1 MLHRSQRFRHGDHCT
16 GPRTTRAGHG
26 GRGFDWG
33 ALSPRLLFGRQQES
47 ARCCRVLP
55 AGIRYRHR
63 LPRCQQAVEADD
75 QGRNEVTSGAPYS
88 RLTPEAPIADMESG
102 NVDAPRGASLSA
114 IQKPIRGKLDAVSRA
129 MAAIVAS
136 DLPLVGEVSAHLLA
150 MRGKLF
156 RPTLL
161 LLASEA
167 EDNPGDQAVTLA
179 ASLELIHLATLVH
192 DDAVD
197 HSALRRGMPTVNA
210 LFSHQIS
217 VIMGDFLYS
226 SALTHLV
233 GLGNLQAL
241 QSLTRTSTEMTLG
254 EMRQLAVTDPL
265 KFSEREYYDLIRSK
279 TASLMRTACELGALS
294 GARRY
299 RDALAGFGENL
310 GMAFQIADDL
320 LDYREGME
328 TTGKPSGLDLREHK
342 VTLPLIH
349 ALREMSARSRS
360 VVERLFASKTM
371 TDDDIASV
379 VQIVAEA
386 GGFDYARARGE
397 EFAEAAHDS
406 LATVPD
412 TVARQSLTASISS
425 VMERHS

>member
-1 MLHRSQRFRHGDHCT
+1 MRSAAAPD
-16 GPRTTRAGHG
+16 TR
-26 GRGFDWG
+26 R
-33 ALSPRLLFGRQQES
+33 
-47 ARCCRVLP
+47 
-55 AGIRYRHR
+55 IK
-63 LPRCQQAVEADD
+63 
-75 QGRNEVTSGAPYS
+75 VT
-88 RLTPEAPIADMESG
+88 M
-102 NVDAPRGASLSA
+102 PRGVTLQA
-114 IQKPIRGKLDAVSRA
+114 IQLPVRGKLDDVSRA
-129 MAAIVAS
+129 MARIVSS
-136 DLPLVGEVSAHLLA
+136 DLPLVGQVSAHLLA

-161 LLASEA
+161 LLSNQVEEREGSGKEKAGM
-167 EDNPGDQAVTLA
+167 DKAVMLA

-226 SALTHLV
+226 TALTHLV
-233 GLGNLQAL
+233 GLGDLEALQAL
-241 QSLTRTSTEMTLG
+241 TRASTEMTLG

-265 KFSEREYYDLIRSK
+265 RFTEREYYDLIRSK

-294 GARRY
+294 GARQY
-299 RDALAGFGENL
+299 FGALGTFGENL

-320 LDYREGME
+320 LDYREQME

-349 ALREMSARSRS
+349 ALRAMSASSRQE
-360 VVERLFASKTM
+360 VERLFDNETV

-379 VQIVAEA
+379 VRIVDEN
-386 GGFDYARARGE
+386 GGFAYARARGD
-397 EFAEAAHDS
+397 EFAERAHDA
-406 LATVPD
+406 LADLPD
-412 TVARQSLTASISS
+412 TVARRSLTASISY

>member
-1 MLHRSQRFRHGDHCT
+1 MLHRSQRFRHGDHCA

-33 ALSPRLLFGRQQES
+33 ALSPWLLFGRQQES

-63 LPRCQQAVEADD
+63 LPRCKQGVEADA
-75 QGRNEVTSGAPYS
+75 QGRSEVTSGAPYS
-88 RLTPEAPIADMESG
+88 RLTPEAPIADIESV

-114 IQKPIRGKLDAVSRA
+114 IQKPIRDKLDAVSRA

-161 LLASEA
+161 LLSSEVDEQA
-167 EDNPGDQAVTLA
+167 DDRAVTLA

-226 SALTHLV
+226 TALTHLV
-233 GLGNLQAL
+233 GLGSLEAL
-241 QSLTRTSTEMTLG
+241 QTLTRASTEMTLG

-265 KFSEREYYDLIRSK
+265 RFSEREYYDLIRSK
-279 TASLMRTACELGALS
+279 TASLMRAACELGALS

-299 RDALAGFGENL
+299 RDALGAFGENL

-320 LDYREGME
+320 LDYREEEE

-349 ALREMSARSRS
+349 ALREMPATSRKQ
-360 VVERLFASKTM
+360 VERLFDSETAS
-371 TDDDIASV
+371 DEGIAAV
-379 VQIVAEA
+379 VGIVGEN
-386 GGFDYARARGE
+386 GGFEYARAQGE
-397 EFAEAAHDS
+397 EFAERAHEA
-406 LATVPD
+406 LAELPD
-412 TVARQSLTASISS
+412 TVARRSLAASIS
-425 VMERHS
+425 